1 MNWMRILLGGIVA
14 GIVGWLADFVMHGV
28 ILGDTYKKYSQVF
41 TQTEANPLYF
51 LAISIAL
58 WTMTAILFAKTRAS
72 WAEGW
77 KGGAAFGFF
86 LGLAVFFSNF
96 YYPLVID
103 GFPYY
108 LGWCWGGVA
117 TICAI
122 LGGGALGAVVKR
134 A

>member
-1 MNWMRILLGGIVA
+1 MNWTRIVMGGIVA

-28 ILGDTYKKYSQVF
+28 ILADTYKKYSQVF

-51 LAISIAL
+51 LAISLAM

-77 KGGAAFGFF
+77 KGGATFGFF
-86 LGLAVFFSNF
+86 LGLAVFFGNF
-96 YYPLVID
+96 VYPLVID

-108 LGWCWGGVA
+108 LGWCWGGTALIGGVVA
-117 TICAI
+117 
-122 LGGGALGAVVKR
+122 GSALGAVLKR